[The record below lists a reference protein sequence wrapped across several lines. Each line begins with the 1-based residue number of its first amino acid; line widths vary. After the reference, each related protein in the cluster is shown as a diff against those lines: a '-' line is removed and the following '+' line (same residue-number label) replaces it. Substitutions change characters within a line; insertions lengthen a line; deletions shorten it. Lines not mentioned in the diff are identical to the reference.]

1 MNITGNTILITGGGS
16 GIGRGLAEAFQKAAN
31 QVVIAGRR
39 RQALEEVTAANPGMK
54 AVTLDIEDPA
64 SIRAVAAR
72 MATEFPKLN
81 VVIHNAG
88 IMRPENLQAQSQ
100 DLADAEAMIAINL
113 LGPMRLTA
121 ALLPLLRRQPRS
133 TIMTV
138 SSGLAFL
145 PLAMTPTYCATKAA
159 IHSYTLSLRWQLKGT
174 TTEVIELIPPYVAT
188 QLMGPQQAQDP
199 RAMPLE
205 DYLTEVMQ
213 LLKTQPSATEVC
225 VERVKP
231 LRFTAESG
239 TFDATFQRL
248 NESMPAP
255 H

>member
-1 MNITGNTILITGGGS
+1 MNISGNTILITGGGS
-16 GIGRGLAEAFQKAAN
+16 GIGRGLAEAFHREGN
-31 QVVIAGRR
+31 QVIIAGRR

-54 AVTLDIEDPA
+54 SVVLDIGDPA
-64 SIRAVAAR
+64 SISTAGAQMAAQ
-72 MATEFPKLN
+72 FPKLN

-88 IMRPENLQAQSQ
+88 IMRPENLQAPSQ
-100 DLADAEAMIAINL
+100 NLTDAEAMIATNL

-159 IHSYTLSLRWQLKGT
+159 IHSYTLSLRWQLRGT
-174 TTEVIELIPPYVAT
+174 ATEVIELIPPYVAT
-188 QLMGPQQAQDP
+188 HLMGAEQAEDP

-205 DYLTEVMQ
+205 DFLTEVMGI
-213 LLKTQPSATEVC
+213 LKSNPAVTEVC

-231 LRFTAESG
+231 LRFAAESG
-239 TFDATFQRL
+239 KFDAAFRGL
-248 NESMPAP
+248 NEAMPAP